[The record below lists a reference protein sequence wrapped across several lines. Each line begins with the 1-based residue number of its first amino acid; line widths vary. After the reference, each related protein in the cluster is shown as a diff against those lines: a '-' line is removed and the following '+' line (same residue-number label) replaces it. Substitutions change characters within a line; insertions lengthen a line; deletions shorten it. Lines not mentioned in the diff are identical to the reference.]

1 MANSQRNSPSL
12 VSIDNA
18 SVGNRGTYKAPL
30 ADSALFIF
38 GGLYDPFSFT
48 AGGVQPYANNIP
60 INGILESVETYLN
73 GAYVPVDSISTPLP
87 GTFVAATDSPTAPLP
102 ARYTTP
108 AGNVSRLF
116 PDRGVF
122 RQITEDDTLEVHLLS
137 ASGARVNRNT
147 TPNSGVPGNFLEPV
161 VNFNWGLQE
170 AGVSASA
177 SGFNFLIVGRGA
189 LPSQV
194 RVKLINASGAN
205 T

>member
-1 MANSQRNSPSL
+1 MANSLRNSPSL
-12 VSIDNA
+12 VSLDNT

-30 ADSALFIF
+30 ANSALFIF
-38 GGLYDPFSFT
+38 GGFYDPYVFT
-48 AGGVQPYANNIP
+48 AGGVQPYTNNLP
-60 INGILESVETYLN
+60 INGILESVETYIN
-73 GAYVPVDSISTPLP
+73 GAYVPVDSISTPMP
-87 GTFVAATDSPTAPLP
+87 GTYVAATDSPTAPLP

-108 AGNVSRLF
+108 ADNMTRLF

-122 RQITEDDTLEVHLLS
+122 RQIAEDDIVEVHLLS
-137 ASGARVNRNT
+137 AAGARVNRNT
-147 TPNSGVPGNFLEPV
+147 TPNSGVPGNFLEAV

-170 AGVSASA
+170 AGVSANP

-194 RVKLINASGAN
+194 RVKLINATGAN